1 MRRIAVVL
9 VGAVVAALA
18 SYSWLWFHAAGLVRD
33 GLPAWAE
40 ARKAQGYVLAWKSAE
55 VEGFPF
61 AFRLHLTGAAIET
74 ARPFPATASA
84 PDLVLAAVPW
94 NLHEWRFAARQGARI
109 GAPLDAAGIAAATLE
124 GTVAQRDEGTMV
136 AARASTLEGTG
147 LAQGIAAGALELHFT
162 LPAHPPHS
170 DNDPLIAFGASL
182 TDATVPQAPKPLSQH
197 IDALSFAATMKGALP
212 PAPLDLALA
221 AWRDGGGTLDI
232 DNARLAWGGTVV
244 TLDGTLALDGAMQPE
259 GALTATI
266 DGGDKMVDGL
276 VASGAI
282 EQRFAGFAKS
292 VMRAIATPGEDGGKV
307 HLPVTVQDQRVYVG
321 PATVAAL
328 PHVTWR

>member
-1 MRRIAVVL
+1 M
-9 VGAVVAALA
+9 
-18 SYSWLWFHAAGLVRD
+18 
-33 GLPAWAE
+33 
-40 ARKAQGYVLAWKSAE
+40 
-55 VEGFPF
+55 
-61 AFRLHLTGAAIET
+61 
-74 ARPFPATASA
+74 
-84 PDLVLAAVPW
+84 
-94 NLHEWRFAARQGARI
+94 
-109 GAPLDAAGIAAATLE
+109 
-124 GTVAQRDEGTMV
+124 
-136 AARASTLEGTG
+136 
-147 LAQGIAAGALELHFT
+147 
-162 LPAHPPHS
+162 
-170 DNDPLIAFGASL
+170 
-182 TDATVPQAPKPLSQH
+182 PQAPKPLSQH